1 MCLQEGEGE
10 GKAVR
15 CDVVTALL
23 LALPLTPVRS
33 FLSSPE
39 ATAQIREG
47 EKRARKEE
55 CAYFFCAL
63 VSFESPYAH
72 EAYYSFPST
81 IHNASK
87 RKKAKVKKLV
97 RNSCSGRYLTMAIQ
111 RRQVGLFFFFFIGL
125 SLLA

>member
-23 LALPLTPVRS
+23 LALPLTPVRAS
-33 FLSSPE
+33 LRRLVSSPE

-55 CAYFFCAL
+55 CAFFCAL

-81 IHNASK
+81 SQCFQEEESECE
-87 RKKAKVKKLV
+87 KVGTK
-97 RNSCSGRYLTMAIQ
+97 
-111 RRQVGLFFFFFIGL
+111 
-125 SLLA
+125 